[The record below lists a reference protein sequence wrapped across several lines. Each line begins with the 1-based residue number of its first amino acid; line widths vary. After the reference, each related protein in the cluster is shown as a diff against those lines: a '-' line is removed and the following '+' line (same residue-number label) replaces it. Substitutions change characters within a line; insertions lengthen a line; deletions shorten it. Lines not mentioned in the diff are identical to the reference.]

1 MAHSVVTAAR
11 RRNGRRTHR
20 PMGRARAAAWPG
32 SGCTPSC
39 SSWTPRSRLEPRRT
53 NVSWRATMPSGPVE
67 LLVLRYTGDR
77 FTGVPAAKIKGL
89 VDAGFIRIIDVIFAR
104 KGEDGEVRILELNDL
119 DDDEYGHFDPI
130 VSDITGL
137 LNQEDVESL
146 TAEWEPR
153 TTAVVALFEN
163 VWAGQFRRAV
173 EEAGGEVVLAER
185 IPRRVIDEL
194 EAKRAAGALTDC
206 PNQSCRRAPS
216 GASKGDPASAAPRG
230 VPRAGFVRPRR
241 LRTARLCCT
250 VGSRRPT
257 PSRMTEG
264 ACEGLGGRRH
274 LTGTATRSSDPSI
287 GTLIARART
296 SDRARGTGVERDGP
310 IRVLLA
316 DDS

>member
-1 MAHSVVTAAR
+1 
-11 RRNGRRTHR
+11 
-20 PMGRARAAAWPG
+20 
-32 SGCTPSC
+32 
-39 SSWTPRSRLEPRRT
+39 
-53 NVSWRATMPSGPVE
+53 MPSGPVE

-194 EAKRAAGALTDC
+194 EAKREAAAITD
-206 PNQSCRRAPS
+206 
-216 GASKGDPASAAPRG
+216 
-230 VPRAGFVRPRR
+230 
-241 LRTARLCCT
+241 
-250 VGSRRPT
+250 
-257 PSRMTEG
+257 
-264 ACEGLGGRRH
+264 
-274 LTGTATRSSDPSI
+274 
-287 GTLIARART
+287 
-296 SDRARGTGVERDGP
+296 
-310 IRVLLA
+310 
-316 DDS
+316 